1 METGKLTAS
10 PRTDIG
16 KSAITKLRQKGLIP
30 AVVYGSGTEPT
41 LVQLNSRDLVK
52 ALDPVKGKNTLLH
65 LSVEGQSGSI
75 PVMLKDTQRDVLRGD
90 IIHADLLRV
99 STDRPVRAMVTLVT
113 TGKAA
118 GVTQGGGS
126 LHQVYRQV
134 PVSCVPGKI
143 PSKIEVDVTALGL
156 NQALHVSD
164 VKMPEGVTLALQ
176 PTTTLIT
183 VALIREEKAE
193 GGAAAAAPGGAPSA
207 TTPAAKAEGAKAE
220 GKPAAKAAA
229 AGAKGDKPA
238 KPAAAKK

>member
-1 METGKLTAS
+1 METGKLTAH
-10 PRTDIG
+10 PRTETG

-30 AVVYGSGTEPT
+30 AVVYGNGAEPS
-41 LVQLNSRDLVK
+41 LVQLSSRDLVK
-52 ALDPVKGKNTLLH
+52 ALDPIKGKNTLLH

-99 STDRPVRAMVTLVT
+99 STDKPVRAMVALVT

-118 GVTQGGGS
+118 GVTLGGS

-143 PSKIEVDVTALGL
+143 PSKIEVDVTSLGL

-176 PTTTLIT
+176 PTTTLVT
-183 VALIREEKAE
+183 LAMIREEKAE
-193 GGAAAAAPGGAPSA
+193 GAAAAAPGAAPSA
-207 TTPAAKAEGAKAE
+207 TTPAAKAEAGKAE

>member
-1 METGKLTAS
+1 METGKLNAT
-10 PRTDIG
+10 PRNESG

-30 AVVYGSGTEPT
+30 AVVYGSGQEPAM
-41 LVQLNSRDLVK
+41 LQLSSKELVK

-65 LSVEGQSGSI
+65 LHIEGQSGSVA
-75 PVMLKDTQRDVLRGD
+75 VMLKDTQRDVMRGD

-99 STDRPVRAMVTLVT
+99 NTDKPVRAMVTLVT

-118 GVTQGGGS
+118 GVTLGGA

-143 PSKIEVDVTALGL
+143 PSKIEVDVTPLGL

-176 PTTTLIT
+176 PTTTLVTLAMIK
-183 VALIREEKAE
+183 EEKAE
-193 GGAAAAAPGGAPSA
+193 TAAAPGAAAAG
-207 TTPAAKAEGAKAE
+207 TPAPDAKADAGKAD
-220 GKPAAKAAA
+220 GKPAAKGAPA
-229 AGAKGDKPA
+229 AKGDKP
-238 KPAAAKK
+238 KAAPAKK

>member
-10 PRTDIG
+10 PRTEIG

-30 AVVYGSGTEPT
+30 AVVYGNGAEPT
-41 LVQLNSRDLVK
+41 LVQLSSRDLVK
-52 ALDPVKGKNTLLH
+52 ALDPVKGKNTLLN
-65 LSVEGQSGSI
+65 LSIEGQSGGI
-75 PVMLKDTQRDVLRGD
+75 PVMLKDTQRDVMRGD

-99 STDRPVRAMVTLVT
+99 STDKPVRAMVTLVT
-113 TGKAA
+113 TGKSA
-118 GVTQGGGS
+118 GVTLGGS

-143 PSKIEVDVTALGL
+143 PSKIEVDVTPLGL

-176 PTTTLIT
+176 PTTTLVT
-183 VALIREEKAE
+183 VAMIREEKAE
-193 GGAAAAAPGGAPSA
+193 GAAAAAAPGAAPSA
-207 TTPAAKAEGAKAE
+207 TTPAAKAEGAKAD

>member
-1 METGKLTAS
+1 MDTGKLTAS
-10 PRTDIG
+10 PRTETG

-30 AVVYGSGTEPT
+30 AVVYGNGAEPT
-41 LVQLNSRDLVK
+41 LVQLNSRELVK
-52 ALDPVKGKNTLLH
+52 ALDPVKGKNTLLN
-65 LSVEGQSGSI
+65 LSIEGQSGGI
-75 PVMLKDTQRDVLRGD
+75 PVMLKDTQRDVVRGD

-99 STDRPVRAMVTLVT
+99 STDKPVRALVALVT
-113 TGKAA
+113 TGKSA
-118 GVTQGGGS
+118 GVTLGGS

-176 PTTTLIT
+176 PTTTLVT
-183 VALIREEKAE
+183 VAMIREEKAE
-193 GGAAAAAPGGAPSA
+193 GAAAAAPGAAPSA
-207 TTPAAKAEGAKAE
+207 TTPAAKAEGAKAD